1 MLQESTA
8 QVWKILS
15 SKPELT
21 GFILI
26 GGSALA
32 LHIDH
37 RISEDLD
44 FAWPYGQLPREAL
57 KKLIETESALEFV
70 LDQNEVALQEA
81 DDVGIDL
88 ADHAQNYLANGV
100 RVTFF
105 SSLEPE
111 RKLLASE
118 ACEPLRV
125 ATVPEIFVLKALVSA
140 DRSKTRDWFDLYT
153 LFKFHGF
160 TWDEFHDVFLKFS
173 NIGQYENA
181 AGRLCSGR
189 PQANDEG
196 YETLVANP
204 PSLEEIRNYFLTIR
218 QTYEKAPQKTSG
230 A

>member
-1 MLQESTA
+1 MLQESAA

-15 SKPELT
+15 SKPELK
-21 GFILI
+21 GFVLI

-44 FAWPYGQLPREAL
+44 FAWPYGRLPREAL
-57 KKLIETESALEFV
+57 KKLIKTEPGLEFV

-81 DDVGIDL
+81 EDAVIDL
-88 ADHAQNYLANGV
+88 ADHTQNYLTNGV
-100 RVTFF
+100 RITFF
-105 SSLEPE
+105 SSYEPE
-111 RKLLASE
+111 KKLLARD
-118 ACEPLRV
+118 AGEPLRV
-125 ATVPEIFVLKALVSA
+125 ATVPEIFALKALASA

-160 TWDEFHDVFLKFS
+160 TWNDFHDVFPRLS
-173 NIGQYENA
+173 TISQYQNA

-196 YETLVANP
+196 YETLVAKP
-204 PSLEEIRNYFLTIR
+204 PSVREMRDYFLQLR
-218 QTYEKAPQKTSG
+218 EAYERGREKTSG

>member
-8 QVWKILS
+8 QVWKIFS
-15 SKPELT
+15 SKPELK

-44 FAWPYGQLPREAL
+44 LTWPYGRLPREAI
-57 KKLIETESALEFV
+57 KKLIETEPALEFV
-70 LDQNEVALQEA
+70 LDQDEIALQEA
-81 DDVGIDL
+81 EDVGIDL
-88 ADHAQNYLANGV
+88 ADYSQTYLVNGV

-105 SSLEPE
+105 SSPEPE
-111 RKLLASE
+111 RKLLARE
-118 ACEPLRV
+118 AAEPLRV

-160 TWDEFHDVFLKFS
+160 TWDDFHDVFPKFS

-181 AGRLCSGR
+181 AGRICSGH

-196 YETLVANP
+196 YESLVLNP
-204 PSLEEIRNYFLTIR
+204 PSLEEMRDYFALLR
-218 QTYEKAPQKTSG
+218 KAYVQQG
-230 A
+230 RG